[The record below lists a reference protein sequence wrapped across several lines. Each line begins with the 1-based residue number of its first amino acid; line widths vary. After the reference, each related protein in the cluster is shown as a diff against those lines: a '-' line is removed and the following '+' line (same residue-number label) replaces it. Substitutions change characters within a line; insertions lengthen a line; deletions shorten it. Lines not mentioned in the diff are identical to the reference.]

1 MSTKKDKF
9 SFKDQLYMELALDL
23 AKTRKGLTGS
33 NPSVGCVITKNDKII
48 SIGQTSF
55 NGRPHAEYNA
65 IKNCTDNL
73 KGAIMYVT
81 LEPCCHY
88 GVTAPCTTAII
99 KSKIS
104 EVIYSIKDIDKR
116 VKGKTNKL
124 LSLKKI
130 KVKSG
135 LLKNNIEQFY
145 SSYFYNR
152 KYKLPYVTGKIA
164 ISKNNLI
171 YSKGYKKITD
181 RLSDKFTHYLRYT
194 NDSIL
199 ISYKTLNKDDPR
211 LNCRLKNLEKFSPKR
226 IVLDNK
232 LELNTKSYLFKS
244 ADKNNTIVFYNEGS
258 KSKVSEFKKSKINL
272 IKSKINKDKKFDIR
286 IIMKKLYHL
295 GSRNILIEGGNDL
308 TNHLLK
314 KKIFNQFYL
323 FKSLKKLPKLK
334 DYKEFNGLKNLKQ
347 SFRNRIKLKSYFGK
361 DTVVLHKN

>member
-1 MSTKKDKF
+1 M
-9 SFKDQLYMELALDL
+9 
-23 AKTRKGLTGS
+23 
-33 NPSVGCVITKNDKII
+33 
-48 SIGQTSF
+48 
-55 NGRPHAEYNA
+55 
-65 IKNCTDNL
+65 
-73 KGAIMYVT
+73 
-81 LEPCCHY
+81 
-88 GVTAPCTTAII
+88 
-99 KSKIS
+99 
-104 EVIYSIKDIDKR
+104 
-116 VKGKTNKL
+116 
-124 LSLKKI
+124 
-130 KVKSG
+130 
-135 LLKNNIEQFY
+135 
-145 SSYFYNR
+145 
-152 KYKLPYVTGKIA
+152 
-164 ISKNNLI
+164 
-171 YSKGYKKITD
+171 
-181 RLSDKFTHYLRYT
+181 RYI

-272 IKSKINKDKKFDIR
+272 IKSKINKDKKFDIN

-347 SFRNRIKLKSYFGK
+347 SYRNRIKLKSYFGK